1 MKQQTFASLDYAHKK
16 KQTRRE
22 RFLSEMERC
31 IPWEGLLAVIEPH
44 YPRGGRRGGQP
55 IGLEVMLRI
64 YLMQQWFGLS
74 DPLMEDSLYEVA
86 SMRNFAG
93 LELNDERIPDESTI
107 LQFRHLLER
116 HHLTQ
121 GLFEAVQE
129 HLREQGYHLSKGTM
143 VDATL
148 IAASGSTKNQA
159 RERDREM
166 RSTRKGG
173 QYYFG
178 MKVHIGADVDSGAAH
193 EVAVTAANEADIDQ
207 LPNLLRADDAAVFGD
222 AGYASD
228 SYKRGARALGI
239 GWYVNDK
246 RKPGR
251 GNLSASQKQRNRRHS
266 RVRARVEH
274 IFRIIKCQFGYRR
287 VRYKGL
293 AKNRA
298 QVLSLVALANIY
310 LLRRSLMAC

>member
-1 MKQQTFASLDYAHKK
+1 MKQQTFASLDYAQKK
-16 KQTRRE
+16 KQTGRA
-22 RFLSEMERC
+22 RFLSEMARC
-31 IPWEGLLAVIEPH
+31 MPWLAWLVVIEPH
-44 YPRGGRRGGQP
+44 YPRGGRRGGPP
-55 IGLEVMLRI
+55 IGLGVMLRI

-74 DPLMEDSLYEVA
+74 GPLMEDSLYEVG
-86 SMRNFAG
+86 SMRHFAG
-93 LELNDERIPDESTI
+93 LALHDERIVDERTI
-107 LQFRHLLER
+107 LQFRHLLAR
-116 HHLTQ
+116 HHLRQ
-121 GLFEAVQE
+121 GLFEAVQR
-129 HLREQGYHLSKGTM
+129 HLREQGYHLSKGTR

-148 IAASGSTKNQA
+148 IAASGSRKNKA
-159 RERDREM
+159 RERDPEM

-178 MKVHIGADVDSGAAH
+178 MKAPIGADVHSGAAH
-193 EVAVTAANEADIDQ
+193 GVQVTAANEADISQ

-239 GWYVNDK
+239 GGDVNDR

-251 GNLSASQKQRNRRHS
+251 GNLSASQKQRNRRNS
-266 RVRARVEH
+266 KVRARVEH
-274 IFRIIKCQFGYRR
+274 VFRIIKCQFGYRR

-298 QVLSLVALANIY
+298 QVLSLVALANLY
-310 LLRRSLMAC
+310 LLRRPLMAC